1 MRGLFKLPITHYP
14 LTMHTSTELLRR
26 IVPAVLLLFFS
37 VAVQAAE
44 KSSSYTAALESISVE
59 QLKGYVDYL
68 ADDELEG
75 REAGKRGGR
84 TAGEYL
90 RDRLEKLELQGAGAD
105 GTFFQPF
112 GQNFRNVL
120 AILPG
125 SDEKLKDQFVVVNA
139 HYDHVGYGTWRNSR
153 GPVGQ
158 IHNGADDNASGT
170 AALLELAE
178 AFSMLPVSPRRSILF
193 AFWDAEEKGLLG
205 SKHWVARPTVPIENV
220 VIEINLDMI
229 GRLRNE
235 KLKIFGTRTGYGWRR
250 LISFQ
255 NTEEALKLDFRWTL
269 LPNSDH
275 YPFFKRNIPALL
287 LHTGLHDQY
296 HSPRDDAELINNPGI
311 RRVSRLL
318 FAMVYELADGEQVPG
333 FRKAARYE
341 TKTGRWLLALFT
353 PRLPRRLGAHW
364 DPKESAADG
373 LRLTHIDVGSAAEKA
388 NLRNGD
394 RIVEFA
400 GRKIHGGEELRAA
413 VLSAENPAKAIVR
426 RAGQNEPLT
435 VTVHLAG
442 KPLRMGI
449 AWRIDDAEP
458 GTVILTYVAPDSPAD
473 RAGLHAGDRIYQTA
487 GEDFS
492 DDRQFARMIE
502 TLPKPLELL
511 VERDGRLRT
520 VMIHIETKPLDRAA

>member
-1 MRGLFKLPITHYP
+1 MY
-14 LTMHTSTELLRR
+14 TSAELSRR

-37 VAVQAAE
+37 VVVQAAE
-44 KSSSYTAALESISVE
+44 KSSAYTAALESISVE
-59 QLKGYVDYL
+59 QLKGHVGYL

-75 REAGKRGGR
+75 REAGCRGSR
-84 TAGEYL
+84 TAGVYL
-90 RDRLEKLELQGAGAD
+90 RDRLKELELQSAGTD

-120 AILPG
+120 ALLPG
-125 SDEKLKDQFVVVNA
+125 SDEKLKDQFVVVSA
-139 HYDHVGYGTWRNSR
+139 HYDHVGYGTQRNSR
-153 GPVGQ
+153 GPIGQ

-178 AFSMLPVSPRRSILF
+178 ALSMLPVSPRRSILF

-205 SKHWVARPTVPIENV
+205 SKHWVARPTIPIENV
-220 VIEINLDMI
+220 VADINLDMI

-235 KLKIFGTRTGYGWRR
+235 QLKIFGTRTGYGWRR
-250 LISFQ
+250 LICFQ
-255 NTEEALKLDFRWTL
+255 NTEEALKLDFDWTFK
-269 LPNSDH
+269 PNSDH

-296 HSPRDDAELINNPGI
+296 HSPRDDANLINNPGI

-318 FAMVYELADGEQVPG
+318 FGMVYELADAEQTPG
-333 FRKAARYE
+333 FRKTASHE
-341 TKTGRWLLALFT
+341 TKTGTWLLALLT

-364 DPKESAADG
+364 DPKESAAEG
-373 LRLTHIDVGSAAEKA
+373 LRLTHIDAGSAAEDAK
-388 NLRNGD
+388 LKPGD

-400 GRKIHGGEELRAA
+400 GRKIHGGEELRTA
-413 VLSAENPAKAIVR
+413 VLGTENSAKAIVR
-426 RAGQNEPLT
+426 RAGQNELLT

-458 GTVILTYVAPDSPAD
+458 GTVILTYVAPGSPAD
-473 RAGLHAGDRIYQTA
+473 RAGLHAGDRIYQVA
-487 GEDFS
+487 GKDFS
-492 DDRQFARMIE
+492 DDRQFAGMIE
-502 TLPKPLELL
+502 TLPEPLKLL

-520 VMIHIETKPLDRAA
+520 VVIHIETEPLDRAA